1 MIEREIDNPI
11 PIPLDLVVKKGF
23 DVREPHH
30 CDGLAHELWMSGE
43 MLREVSDAPGLE
55 VIKGRLDLGKIVLPD
70 RYSCS
75 LENVPISALALAQ
88 LGVGSLTFR
97 NVVVG
102 LHRGERPS
110 PFVPAT
116 APGLCDSTAVRL
128 FARGLSQRFIDSL
141 LPTRAAVLEM
151 IENVP
156 INTQRDELF
165 GVRDR
170 RAFRSR
176 LLQRLGR
183 CRLKRGFGRLQRVL
197 YSS

>member
-23 DVREPHH
+23 DVDDPHH
-30 CDGLAHELWMSGE
+30 CDGLAHEFWMSGE

-116 APGLCDSTAVRL
+116 ALGLCDSTAVRL
-128 FARGLSQRFIDSL
+128 FARGLSQHFIDSL

>member
-55 VIKGRLDLGKIVLPD
+55 VIKGRLDLGEIVLPD

-75 LENVPISALALAQ
+75 VENVPISALALAQ

>member
-23 DVREPHH
+23 DVDDPHH
-30 CDGLAHELWMSGE
+30 CDGLAHELSMSGE

-75 LENVPISALALAQ
+75 LENVPISALAVAQ
-88 LGVGSLTFR
+88 LGVGSLTYR
-97 NVVVG
+97 DVVVG

-116 APGLCDSTAVRL
+116 APGLYVRL
-128 FARGLSQRFIDSL
+128 FARGLSQGFIDSL

>member
-23 DVREPHH
+23 DVDDPHH
-30 CDGLAHELWMSGE
+30 CDGLAHELSMSGE

-75 LENVPISALALAQ
+75 PKNVPISALALAQ
-88 LGVGSLTFR
+88 LGVGSLTYR
-97 NVVVG
+97 DVVVG

-116 APGLCDSTAVRL
+116 APGLHVRL
-128 FARGLSQRFIDSL
+128 FARGLSQGFIDSL